1 MEPRFD
7 VPAAIALNIL
17 SSWAFLRFFRWTY
30 GLLPGP
36 PRQDFVLR
44 FFRVGFL
51 TVPVL
56 ALATLFWLPRYVPGT
71 GWDWL
76 DGLFF
81 QVYAIGLSEEAVK
94 FGVFVHFARRW
105 DSVREERDGL
115 IQGAC
120 VALAFAAA
128 ENFLYIYWYGA
139 PAMADRFFL
148 TMAGHI
154 SFSALAG
161 RAWAAALR
169 TPSKSG
175 PGSRIDPR
183 LRAALPY
190 LLMGTLF
197 HGFYNF
203 FIDLGALPVSVLM
216 VYMLFILYLIL
227 LKRTEETSLY
237 RSLPLELWQS
247 AAARLLRQAERDP
260 LDWESRLKA
269 AFYLI
274 YGGRLDRAE
283 AVLANALS
291 RSPQEPL
298 LRASLAS
305 LRLLQGDEEGRFAL
319 KLALFELDDQR
330 RRRFARSLRRVLS
343 RHRCRPQIMKAI
355 EGSL

>member
-1 MEPRFD
+1 
-7 VPAAIALNIL
+7 
-17 SSWAFLRFFRWTY
+17 
-30 GLLPGP
+30 LPGP
-36 PRQDFVLR
+36 PRQGFVLR
-44 FFRVGFL
+44 FFRIGFL

-56 ALATLFWLPRYVPGT
+56 ALATVLWLPRYVPGT

-81 QVYAIGLSEEAVK
+81 HVYAIGLSEEAVK
-94 FGVFVHFARRW
+94 FGVFVYFAQRW

-120 VALAFAAA
+120 VALAFATA
-128 ENFLYIYWYGA
+128 ENFLYIFWYGA
-139 PAMADRFFL
+139 PAMVYRFFL

-161 RAWAAALR
+161 RAWAAAIR
-169 TPSKSG
+169 TPSRSG
-175 PGSRIDPR
+175 SGSRIDPR

-203 FIDLGALPVSVLM
+203 FADLGAVPLSVLM
-216 VYMLFILYLIL
+216 AYLLFVLYLIL

-237 RSLPLELWQS
+237 RTLPLELWKS

-260 LDWESRLKA
+260 LDWESRRKA

-274 YGGRLDRAE
+274 YGGRLDKAE
-283 AVLANALS
+283 AVLVDALS

-343 RHRCRPQIMKAI
+343 RHRSRRHIMKAI